1 MLFLLCIRNLDLLT
15 DSVWIYFIRLA
26 QRWTIFAVL
35 CHTYLYLA
43 NIYHQN
49 IRKNDTERGLG
60 RYLDYHFVF
69 YFILFIFFF
78 NNFSLILSWFSF
90 ITFDFCITSQGKNDW
105 RELHHWFMW
114 KTHKYNAYV
123 KTSKTFINMLF
134 FFFVAFETQ
143 WCIWTEKKQ
152 QQFCFFTFIC
162 FSSSYFYYFACP
174 PYNQITG

>member
-15 DSVWIYFIRLA
+15 HSVWIYFIRLA

-49 IRKNDTERGLG
+49 IRKKDTERGLG